1 MKQLRGT
8 ALKRFLRTLPGPPS
22 PTKLVIVCQSVTYP
36 VNVGSIFRIADAL
49 DVTQV
54 VLTGST
60 PRPPHPTIS
69 KVGRGKDRRVP
80 WRYVERPEVVLRELR
95 EQGYWLA
102 ALEITDRCQPYHRVA
117 YPQQVALVLGNEE
130 HGVSPACLSLCDAA
144 VFVPMYGK
152 GRSLN
157 VHISLAIVGY
167 HLLHEAYPC
176 TGSPAGDRA

>member
-1 MKQLRGT
+1 
-8 ALKRFLRTLPGPPS
+8 
-22 PTKLVIVCQSVTYP
+22 
-36 VNVGSIFRIADAL
+36 
-49 DVTQV
+49 
-54 VLTGST
+54 
-60 PRPPHPTIS
+60 
-69 KVGRGKDRRVP
+69 
-80 WRYVERPEVVLRELR
+80 
-95 EQGYWLA
+95 
-102 ALEITDRCQPYHRVA
+102 
-117 YPQQVALVLGNEE
+117 VALVLGNEE